1 MTGHNLFNTFSA
13 QADFQRHINAHPEDI
28 EDPQELIDYIVYMK
42 TALDDELHEML
53 NETGWKPWATSRHIN
68 MEGMKSELVDAFQFF
83 MNLCFAARM
92 DAGELM
98 IRHANKLQ
106 KNYERAANGY
116 DGVSTKCGWCGRALD
131 DEYVSCEDS
140 VESTALGWCAAK
152 NEASPGDGF
161 FTKEDLEARK

>member
-1 MTGHNLFNTFSA
+1 MTGHNLHNTFGA

-68 MEGMKSELVDAFQFF
+68 IEGMKSELVDAFQFF
-83 MNLCFAARM
+83 MNLCSAAKM
-92 DAGELM
+92 DANELM
-98 IRHANKLQ
+98 IRHADKLK

-116 DGVSTKCGWCGRALD
+116 DGISTKCGWCGRALD
-131 DEYVSCEDS
+131 DAYVSCENS
-140 VESTALGWCAAK
+140 VDGTSLGWCTQK
-152 NEASPGDGF
+152 NEQSPGEGF
-161 FTKEDLEARK
+161 FTREDLEARK